1 MKNDVIE
8 GMAGMYLHIAKRIP
22 AASGLLRQCPFAA
35 SICSGSRWPPGS
47 LLILAMVMPRHEAAI
62 QIARR
67 LNELAMVGVFFIVL
81 APLMHS
87 FSHHHQGLPSRRD
100 IMISTLLP
108 LASIALKLGSQ
119 LLGSSSK
126 PEPVQQTVQEE
137 RLPPTVQSLFQRLG
151 VKDANSEQNRAAIN
165 HFMGELMQTLGQEN
179 GGQSLP
185 AAIDSAR
192 NQLANGT
199 QSTRLDALQSEL
211 DTLKGTLG
219 ASDLNLDQLLGAF
232 KQTLPNGKGEGVG
245 KLLNASA

>member
-1 MKNDVIE
+1 
-8 GMAGMYLHIAKRIP
+8 
-22 AASGLLRQCPFAA
+22 
-35 SICSGSRWPPGS
+35 
-47 LLILAMVMPRHEAAI
+47 
-62 QIARR
+62 
-67 LNELAMVGVFFIVL
+67 
-81 APLMHS
+81 
-87 FSHHHQGLPSRRD
+87 
-100 IMISTLLP
+100 MISTLLP

-126 PEPVQQTVQEE
+126 PQPVQPAVQEE
-137 RLPPTVQSLFQRLG
+137 HLAPTVQGLFQRLG
-151 VKDANSEQNRAAIN
+151 IKDADSEQNRSAIN

-192 NQLANGT
+192 GQLANGT

-211 DTLKGTLG
+211 DTLKDSLG
-219 ASDLNLDQLLGAF
+219 ASNLNLDQLLGAF

>member
-1 MKNDVIE
+1 M
-8 GMAGMYLHIAKRIP
+8 
-22 AASGLLRQCPFAA
+22 PFAA
-35 SICSGSRWPPGS
+35 LIRSGSRWPPGS
-47 LLILAMVMPRHEAAI
+47 LLILAVVMPKHEAAI
-62 QIARR
+62 QIVRR
-67 LNELAMVGVFFIVL
+67 LNELAMVGVFLIVL
-81 APLMHS
+81 APLMHT

-119 LLGSSSK
+119 LLSSSSK
-126 PEPVQQTVQEE
+126 PQPGAQQTVQEE

-151 VKDANSEQNRAAIN
+151 IKDADSEQNRAAIN
-165 HFMGELMQTLGQEN
+165 HFMGDLMQTLGQEN

-192 NQLANGT
+192 SQLANGT

-211 DTLKGTLG
+211 NTLKDSLGT
-219 ASDLNLDQLLGAF
+219 SDLNLDQLLGAF

>member
-1 MKNDVIE
+1 
-8 GMAGMYLHIAKRIP
+8 
-22 AASGLLRQCPFAA
+22 
-35 SICSGSRWPPGS
+35 
-47 LLILAMVMPRHEAAI
+47 
-62 QIARR
+62 
-67 LNELAMVGVFFIVL
+67 
-81 APLMHS
+81 
-87 FSHHHQGLPSRRD
+87 
-100 IMISTLLP
+100 MISNLLP

-126 PEPVQQTVQEE
+126 PEPVQQIVQEE

-151 VKDANSEQNRAAIN
+151 IKDADNEQNRSAIN

-179 GGQSLP
+179 VGQSLP
-185 AAIDSAR
+185 AAIDSTR
-192 NQLANGT
+192 NQLASGT

-232 KQTLPNGKGEGVG
+232 KQTLPNGNGNGNGKGDGVG

>member
-1 MKNDVIE
+1 
-8 GMAGMYLHIAKRIP
+8 
-22 AASGLLRQCPFAA
+22 
-35 SICSGSRWPPGS
+35 
-47 LLILAMVMPRHEAAI
+47 
-62 QIARR
+62 
-67 LNELAMVGVFFIVL
+67 
-81 APLMHS
+81 
-87 FSHHHQGLPSRRD
+87 
-100 IMISTLLP
+100 MISTLLP

-119 LLGSSSK
+119 LLGSGAK
-126 PEPVQQTVQEE
+126 PQPVPQTVQED

-179 GGQSLP
+179 SGQSLP

-192 NQLANGT
+192 SQLANGT
-199 QSTRLDALQSEL
+199 QSTRLNALQSEL